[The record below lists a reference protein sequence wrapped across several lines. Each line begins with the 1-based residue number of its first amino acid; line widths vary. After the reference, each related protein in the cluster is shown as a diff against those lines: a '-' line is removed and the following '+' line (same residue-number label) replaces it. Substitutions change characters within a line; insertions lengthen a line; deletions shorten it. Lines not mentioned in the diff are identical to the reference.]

1 MKHTGWAAVA
11 AWGVVL
17 AGLAVTGCGDGA
29 LEEDHSQGAAA
40 YAKYCALCH
49 GDKGQGYQADSAN
62 ALTNQSFLSSVSDE
76 FLRDG
81 IARGRP
87 GTPMSGWGKAYGGPL
102 DDGDV
107 QAIIGWLRSQQ
118 FAPNRTFSAA
128 KITSGSVDRGKIVYA
143 MECAGCHGLTGKGG
157 PYMTVNHPV
166 FLAGVSDH
174 WLRDVIAK
182 GRPGTPMPGFGGIV
196 EPHHLDDLVALLR
209 SWQLPVSDA
218 PVQLPPA
225 KLPPALLNPG
235 GPPPAFAAQ
244 SGRYVSA
251 SDVKAALDTKA
262 ELVLVDARP
271 AGDYP
276 AFHLPGA
283 VSIPFYQAELLGPQ
297 LPKDAWTVT
306 YCACP
311 HAESTAL
318 AVALEKQG
326 HPHVRVLDEGILYWK
341 KVGFPLHTGVD
352 P

>member
-1 MKHTGWAAVA
+1 MSCIRTLAIALCSVA
-11 AWGVVL
+11 L
-17 AGLAVTGCGDGA
+17 LGCGDGLA
-29 LEEDHSQGAAA
+29 EVDHSHGAAT
-40 YAKYCALCH
+40 YARYCALCH

-62 ALTNQSFLSSVSDE
+62 ALTNQSFLASVSDA

-81 IARGRP
+81 IAHGRP
-87 GTPMSGWGKAYGGPL
+87 GTPMSSWGKAYGGPL
-102 DDGDV
+102 SESDV

-118 FAPNRTFSAA
+118 TVPNRAVSSA
-128 KITSGSVDRGKIVYA
+128 KITTGSAERGKIVYA
-143 MECAGCHGLTGKGG
+143 MECAGCHGQLGKGG
-157 PYMTVNHPV
+157 PYMSVTHPV

-174 WLRDVIAK
+174 WLRQVIAE
-182 GRPGTPMPGFGGIV
+182 GRPGTGMPGFSGIV
-196 EPHHLDDLVALLR
+196 EPHHLDDLVAVLR
-209 SWQLPVSDA
+209 SWQQPIDKLA
-218 PVQLPPA
+218 PVLPPA

-235 GPPPAFAAQ
+235 GPAPAFAAQ

-251 SDVKAALDTKA
+251 WDVKAALDAKA

-276 AFHLPGA
+276 PFHLPGA

-297 LPKDAWTVT
+297 LPKNAWTVT

-318 AVALEKQG
+318 AEALEKQG

-341 KVGFPLHTGVD
+341 KLGWPLHTGAE